1 MEAASRALICNAL
14 LMSLATS
21 ILPPVRDILGDRL
34 LWFMSILA
42 TAIMLA
48 FSVLVRM
55 AQSHMLA
62 SLWLALLGPLYG
74 VQQTIPFVLV
84 ASNAPVEML
93 GELNG
98 YLNVALCVPQLLVS
112 LTGGTLVAATG
123 TDTSLFGIG
132 IVFDLFA
139 AIACW
144 VLLRGKGASESGS
157 QSSTDV

>member
-42 TAIMLA
+42 TAGMLA
-48 FSVLVRM
+48 LSVVVRL
-55 AQSHMLA
+55 AQSHVLA
-62 SLWLALLGPLYG
+62 SLWLSLLGPLYG

-98 YLNVALCVPQLLVS
+98 YLNVALCVPQLVVS
-112 LTGGTLVAATG
+112 LTGGALVAATG
-123 TDTSLFGIG
+123 TDTSLFGIA

-139 AIACW
+139 AVACW
-144 VLLRGKGASESGS
+144 ALLRDTGVS
-157 QSSTDV
+157 DVCRSACIDV